1 MKEARSV
8 LEALRARGSE
18 MFAQA
23 SAEMMQSPH
32 FVKALQGALR
42 GKEIFD
48 RAAGR
53 ALKNMNIPT
62 RSEFKRALSRIDT
75 LEQELAALKGKGAP
89 RAGRR
94 SSKP

>member
-1 MKEARSV
+1 MKQARSV

-62 RSEFKRALSRIDT
+62 RSEFKRALSRIQA
-75 LEQELAALKGKGAP
+75 LEQELAELKERAAAP
-89 RAGRR
+89 TRRARR
-94 SSKP
+94 SR